1 MRRFGLI
8 ALAAFGVAACGSD
21 EPAAAPLPAPPPGSI
36 IGQALLFDGLNHAN
50 TSVTMTAASR
60 SSDTTTSLVFRT
72 TTDPGGAFEFKNVP
86 PGTYVTTYKHETYV
100 DVSQPNV
107 VVSDSTNGQRSLDRA
122 ILTRAAYV
130 VDGQTVLPGNR
141 SPKADRQLFLIDGQ
155 LGLYSQDTGVFGR
168 FSRTLS
174 VVGGTMTPDAKNALL
189 LSGTSA
195 SLGTT
200 DALYAAKIERA
211 DGSPFEAPVLVS
223 TNAVQAGV
231 SPNSSR
237 AFVFTSNGNPGNV
250 DLWTFAFA
258 DTKAVTKV
266 AGDVAYASIVYAA
279 DPAYPTQTLGGTIP
293 YATPVYGH
301 LGYLDN
307 PHVVS
312 AVSVSD
318 FNVFD
323 VNAGSVSK
331 FANVV
336 SRTSLPLPAGSPPGT
351 APMQLITA
359 VPDAAGLQ
367 RDMYLWTPGVTL
379 PTKLNAAPL
388 PAGSV
393 VDTTSSPG
401 HAFVVTPATS
411 GATDVAVFDL
421 SATPNLRPVVSSLL
435 WSPGSSIASYFAA
448 HGRAIGKG
456 KYYVLGRNGTNANLV
471 SVDLSTL
478 TSSVVQPNIT
488 KVGGGTFSSFDDL
501 TASSPSVVRNLS
513 AKTFLLNVAS
523 NATQLTP
530 VIVDGGGAR
539 QVTGSFASSAFTS
552 LVMNEAGTA
561 LAFLDTPLIARHAT
575 IPMSGAIAP
584 STITLA
590 AATEAIAISPSGQRL
605 AYSASGAIRTT
616 DATGAD
622 EIAVGTA
629 TSSVTKLAYFDP
641 AVIAATSSGTVHVGH
656 SITAASLMTA
666 IPSGAFNPT
675 FFGFADGARVL
686 LHNGSS
692 TLYEVAISATPT
704 GAGTYSN
711 TGAAFVT
718 MNGPRTQAAIIGSTF
733 STGPLTVLSSNGTRD
748 TPSGSWA
755 ALPGWSTSPNGTKMY
770 FRDTSG
776 RVLAFDGAAPSTQV
790 ASAMTS
796 TSSSFL
802 RSFHD
807 GADFLFVENS
817 GAGRDLVL
825 VNADTATRTVVMNGM
840 LGTSITGGATAA
852 LDPWVSPD
860 GSTIFAAG
868 TVAGAAGSTASTRL
882 VAYTTQL
889 VVLGE
894 NVASA
899 PFPALDVTSKN
910 LLFQTNKESLLGTG
924 TLTSFPLGGAA
935 PVVLADKVRSYAFS
949 PDTKSLAALV
959 VKDGAIVLQSGPV
972 GQPATTMGP
981 VGFTKLVTGT
991 NLVFSDDGTR
1001 LFALDSASTGV
1012 LPTSGILWSGA
1023 VGGNTLSGVT
1033 TDVLAV
1039 FPDHTGKQAGVLTKK
1054 LDASGATLNRFQA
1067 Q

>member
-21 EPAAAPLPAPPPGSI
+21 EPAAAPLPAAPPGSI

-50 TSVTMTAASR
+50 TTVTMTAASR
-60 SSDTTTSLVFRT
+60 STDTTTSLIFRT

-141 SPKADRQLFLIDGQ
+141 APKADRQLFLIDGQ

-168 FSRTLS
+168 FPRTLS

-200 DALYAAKIERA
+200 DALYAAKIDRI
-211 DGSPFEAPVLVS
+211 DGSPFEAPALIS

-258 DTKAVTKV
+258 DTKTVTKV
-266 AGDVAYASIVYAA
+266 AGDVTYSSIVYAA

-307 PHVVS
+307 PHLVS

-336 SRTSLPLPAGSPPGT
+336 SRTSLPIPTGSAPGT
-351 APMQLITA
+351 PAMQLIMA
-359 VPDAAGLQ
+359 VPDAAGAQ
-367 RDMYLWTPGVTL
+367 RDVYLWNPGVAL
-379 PTKLNAAPL
+379 PTKLNTAAL

-393 VDTTSSPG
+393 VDTSSSPG
-401 HAFVVTPATS
+401 RAFLVTPNTS
-411 GATDVAVFDL
+411 GATDISVFDI
-421 SATPNLRPVVSSLL
+421 SATPNLRPVVNNLL
-435 WSPGSSIASYFAA
+435 WSPGSSIASYFTA
-448 HGRAIGKG
+448 HGRVLGPN

-471 SVDLSTL
+471 SVDLTTL
-478 TSSVVQPNIT
+478 TSSVVQGNIT

-501 TASSPSVVRNLS
+501 TASSPTVFRTLS
-513 AKTFLLNVAS
+513 PKTFALNIAS
-523 NATQLTP
+523 NGTQLTP
-530 VIVDGGGAR
+530 VIVDGGVAR
-539 QVTGSFASSAFTS
+539 QVTGLFASSAFTS
-552 LVMNEAGTA
+552 LTVNDAGTA
-561 LAFLDTPLIARHAT
+561 LAFLDTPMIARHAT
-575 IPMSGAIAP
+575 ISTSGVLTPNSIAL
-584 STITLA
+584 T
-590 AATEAIAISPSGQRL
+590 AATEAIALSPNGQRL

-629 TSSVTKLAYFDP
+629 PSTVTKLAYLDP
-641 AVIAATSSGTVHVGH
+641 GVVAATSAGSVYVGH
-656 SITAASLMTA
+656 SLTAASLTAA

-675 FFGFADGARVL
+675 FFGFADGTRVL

-692 TLYEVAISATPT
+692 TLYEVAIAAAPSV
-704 GAGTYSN
+704 AGTYPN
-711 TGAAFVT
+711 TGPSFVT

-733 STGPLTVLSSNGTRD
+733 STGPLTVLASNGTRD

-755 ALPGWSTSPNGTKMY
+755 ALPGFATSPNGTKMY

-776 RVLAFDGAAPSTQV
+776 RVLAFDAATASTQV
-790 ASAMTS
+790 ASAMTA

-802 RSFHD
+802 RPFHD
-807 GADFLFVENS
+807 GADFLFVETAGS
-817 GAGRDLVL
+817 GRDLVL
-825 VNADTATRTVVMNGM
+825 VNADTATRTVVMKGM
-840 LGTSITGGATAA
+840 LGTAIANSATSA
-852 LDPWVSPD
+852 LDPWVSAD

-868 TVAGAAGSTASTRL
+868 TVPGAAGAPASTRL
-882 VAYTTQL
+882 VAYTTSL
-889 VVLGE
+889 IPLGD
-894 NVASA
+894 NVAST

-924 TLTSFPLGGAA
+924 TLASFPLGGTA
-935 PVVLADKVRSYAFS
+935 PVILADKVRSYAFS

-972 GQPATTMGP
+972 GKPATTMGP
-981 VGFTKLVTGT
+981 VGFTKLVSGT

-1001 LFALDSASTGV
+1001 LFALDSASTGA

-1054 LDASGATLNRFQA
+1054 LDASGAILNRFAA